1 MLIYLQLIHAR
12 VIHQGA
18 RVYPMACWLVHVLN
32 MLPIPVL
39 LFITIRML
47 LCIKAKSA
55 NSTNANAW
63 ALVLSSSP
71 NPCQHGP
78 AAGLDSYAKV

>member
-1 MLIYLQLIHAR
+1 
-12 VIHQGA
+12 
-18 RVYPMACWLVHVLN
+18 
-32 MLPIPVL
+32 
-39 LFITIRML
+39 ML

-55 NSTNANAW
+55 NSTDAHAW

-78 AAGLDSYAKV
+78 AAGLDFYARFKPRTEAEPDTRLPCDTLDGGMDIYVEN